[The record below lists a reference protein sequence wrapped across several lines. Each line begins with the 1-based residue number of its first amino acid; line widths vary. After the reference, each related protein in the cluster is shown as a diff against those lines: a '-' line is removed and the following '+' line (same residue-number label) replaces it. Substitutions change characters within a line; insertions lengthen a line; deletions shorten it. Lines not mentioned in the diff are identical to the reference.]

1 VRFGLNPSS
10 WIAIYVP
17 LYLIIFIIIPQKR
30 QIEKAILL
38 KVKKRKGVLR
48 MTNEVLRKY
57 IGNECKISTGSLG
70 TTVVGEILDVNEN
83 WLEVETKK
91 GKELINADFIQSIKV
106 KRI

>member
-1 VRFGLNPSS
+1 MNPSS